1 MLYVLLSSALVG
13 QKYKKILVLETNNI
27 MFLCFFLHMKSTT
40 LCLFLMYE
48 MQLLLKWN
56 KNIYQ
61 IFKIPFKKNKVIYA
75 LIQFYSKGVFNLKIM
90 GTYNLSYRNMTKA
103 KSEAQEKLKMF
114 DKFFEKITKD
124 LMYKVP
130 PMSHIDILPYVSQL
144 QLYEKLFMDHLILQV
159 KNNVSAVRV

>member
-1 MLYVLLSSALVG
+1 
-13 QKYKKILVLETNNI
+13 
-27 MFLCFFLHMKSTT
+27 
-40 LCLFLMYE
+40 
-48 MQLLLKWN
+48 
-56 KNIYQ
+56 
-61 IFKIPFKKNKVIYA
+61 
-75 LIQFYSKGVFNLKIM
+75 M